1 MLVNHIWKSH
11 KLLRNHIPVFLKN
24 NSNSKVN
31 SGIILV
37 VGMLNSPH
45 FHKWLQGMQLEFPE
59 KKLILFPSDRPR
71 LTGSNLEKLKGDHKK
86 TRVIQFF
93 YGWRLNYIW
102 SVMFDKTIKLP
113 WRSLF
118 LGRVIVKYK
127 PAIIHFHE
135 MQHGAYIY
143 NYLVGYRKISSET
156 KTIISTWGSDLT
168 LYSWVDSHR
177 TQIQTSLNWAKVLT
191 AEKVDEITDASRLG
205 FKGEFKAPVYIHLG
219 MKPRV
224 QTEFSIPSSRN
235 RIFLKGY
242 QGIPGRALN
251 GLAALSKISDL
262 LQKFEVLVF
271 SVSEATDAQ
280 IDLMRNRDGINIR
293 KVGGTHAEMQ
303 TLFQTARVT
312 IGLSISDGLPASFIE
327 SMYAGSFPIHSKNSA
342 IDKFITYGE
351 NGFLVDPWNI
361 DEIEKVLRIS
371 LTDNDLVDRA
381 SELNRIILNQEYDIS
396 VGYKKMRALYQ

>member
-45 FHKWLQGMQLEFPE
+45 FHTWLQGMQLEFPE
-59 KKLILFPSDRPR
+59 KRLILFPSDRPR
-71 LTGSNLEKLKGDHKK
+71 LTGSNLEKLKGGHKK

-93 YGWRLNYIW
+93 HGWRLNYIW
-102 SVMFDKTIKLP
+102 SVIFDKTIKLP

-135 MQHGAYIY
+135 IQHGAYIY

-177 TQIQTSLNWAKVLT
+177 TQIQTS
-191 AEKVDEITDASRLG
+191 
-205 FKGEFKAPVYIHLG
+205 
-219 MKPRV
+219 
-224 QTEFSIPSSRN
+224 
-235 RIFLKGY
+235 
-242 QGIPGRALN
+242 
-251 GLAALSKISDL
+251 
-262 LQKFEVLVF
+262 
-271 SVSEATDAQ
+271 
-280 IDLMRNRDGINIR
+280 
-293 KVGGTHAEMQ
+293 
-303 TLFQTARVT
+303 
-312 IGLSISDGLPASFIE
+312 
-327 SMYAGSFPIHSKNSA
+327 
-342 IDKFITYGE
+342 
-351 NGFLVDPWNI
+351 
-361 DEIEKVLRIS
+361 
-371 LTDNDLVDRA
+371 
-381 SELNRIILNQEYDIS
+381 
-396 VGYKKMRALYQ
+396 